1 MASAACGEDPAFEE
15 DVSTAIA
22 LSLGGGGHSEISDQE
37 KAGLLMDAFAIA
49 KMEEQEFILE
59 QCKTTS
65 PNAHSQEYHN
75 PVHSDIVVELSGLP
89 WSASEGDIKTFL
101 VNCEIIKILI
111 IMNDHKK
118 PSGNAKVWLKHQS
131 DLEKALLCD
140 RKNLGQRYVCVKDE
154 NACSGSS
161 TTRYHSN
168 VQPKRKIETA
178 KPKNNK
184 QGYDETEFNE
194 NAVELTGL
202 PWTATEDDI
211 KRFLA
216 DCKILKIVI
225 ILNDHGKPSG
235 NAKVLLE
242 HKADLEKALSCD
254 KNYIGQR
261 YVYVRKVNQSHSAG
275 APSSYIPQ
283 GVCTVQLKGLP
294 WSATQEQICD
304 FLAGC
309 QVDGGKEGVH
319 IEMNERGKPSGSAF
333 VQLKTDADVEKAMK
347 FHKEKLGTRYVDVVS
362 LEIKIEEQ
370 KKRKEKIIVKL
381 CGAGRKTEITD
392 ISDLLS
398 GHDVKYL
405 QIVRH
410 VDDKGKPSGDFYIHV
425 ENEENRQLAFSLD
438 KATIGNRKIEV
449 CCGKEEDFEKA
460 INHNNEKQN

>member
-1 MASAACGEDPAFEE
+1 M
-15 DVSTAIA
+15 
-22 LSLGGGGHSEISDQE
+22 
-37 KAGLLMDAFAIA
+37 
-49 KMEEQEFILE
+49 
-59 QCKTTS
+59 
-65 PNAHSQEYHN
+65 
-75 PVHSDIVVELSGLP
+75 
-89 WSASEGDIKTFL
+89 FL
-101 VNCEIIKILI
+101 VSCKIIQILI
-111 IMNDHKK
+111 ILNDHKK
-118 PSGNAKVWLKHQS
+118 PSGNAKVWLEHQS

-140 RKNLGQRYVCVKDE
+140 RKNIGQRYVCVKDA

-161 TTRYHSN
+161 TTSYQSN
-168 VQPKRKIETA
+168 VQPKRKIEA
-178 KPKNNK
+178 DKPKNSN

-194 NAVELTGL
+194 NAVELTCL

-211 KRFLA
+211 KRFLG
-216 DCKILKIVI
+216 DCKIVKIVI
-225 ILNDHGKPSG
+225 LLNDHGKPSG

-242 HKADLEKALSCD
+242 QKADLEKALSND
-254 KNYIGQR
+254 KNYIGKR

-275 APSSYIPQ
+275 SSSSYIPQ

-347 FHKEKLGTRYVDVVS
+347 FHKQKLGTRYVEVVS
-362 LEIKIEEQ
+362 QEIKIEEQ
-370 KKRKEKIIVKL
+370 KRKEKIIVKL

-405 QIVRH
+405 KIVRH

-425 ENEENRQLAFSLD
+425 ENQENRERALSLD
-438 KATIGNRKIEV
+438 KTTIGNRKIEV

-460 INHNNEKQN
+460 RSHDLE